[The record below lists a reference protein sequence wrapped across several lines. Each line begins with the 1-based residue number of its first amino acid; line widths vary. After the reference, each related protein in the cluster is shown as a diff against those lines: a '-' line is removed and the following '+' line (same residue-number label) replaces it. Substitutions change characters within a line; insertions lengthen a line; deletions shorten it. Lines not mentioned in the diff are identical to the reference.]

1 MVVLGGAFVKTFG
14 RTATSIYPSSAAN
27 THSIDCL
34 DLQGKEREREM
45 ELRVGIILQFV
56 VRLPIKLGM
65 PNESS

>member
-14 RTATSIYPSSAAN
+14 RTATSIYPSSAAS

-34 DLQGKEREREM
+34 DLQGKEREM

>member
-34 DLQGKEREREM
+34 DLQVKEREM